1 MSSIIYF
8 GSIFFVKLTVGRVQ
22 TSTLAMLVDRQ
33 NQIKGFQKQKY
44 WNVHL
49 HLDDLEVVKEKL
61 FD

>member
-1 MSSIIYF
+1 MDSTYKKHTYIVHKILYFHNSI
-8 GSIFFVKLTVGRVQ
+8 
-22 TSTLAMLVDRQ
+22 ARQ

-49 HLDDLEVVKEKL
+49 HLDDLEVMKEKL